1 MVNVDPAQAQRALEN
16 FIRFLHDR
24 REMIVEK
31 WMNSIRRDG
40 RMQTSERLTADELS
54 QHVPSLLDDLAEAL
68 GSSPA
73 SRGVPSQ
80 ADERARLHGQHRFGQ
95 HFRLEELVREIVAL
109 RATLIDE
116 VAAFEDQTADFRDIA
131 RQVALRRLHGF
142 FDNMIVDAVRQ
153 FTIDQQGKL
162 RKDVAKYRENA
173 QRERGDRDAAQS
185 DLRDARL
192 ESEGLREIDSSRVRI
207 LRAVAHE
214 LRNTIN
220 SVQLAAV
227 GLQKDETPQERTE
240 SISMFA
246 RNIDHMDSL
255 LADLLDYALLL
266 NTPSD
271 LRLESTS
278 LKELCDDLKAIYAPI
293 AEAKGLRLELERDP
307 ALTTVISNRTKLVQ
321 IASNLLSNAL
331 KYTTKG
337 SVRLLLQTLDAERWR
352 LAVEDTGPGIIPGE
366 REKIFG
372 EFYRISETAHIAGT
386 GLGLAVA
393 KRAAELL
400 GGKIQLDSEPRRG
413 SRFEVI
419 LPQGAP
425 TAPARPTS

>member
-1 MVNVDPAQAQRALEN
+1 
-16 FIRFLHDR
+16 
-24 REMIVEK
+24 MIVEK
-31 WMNSIRRDG
+31 WVNSIRRDG
-40 RMQTSERLTADELS
+40 RMQTSERLTADELT
-54 QHVPSLLDDLAEAL
+54 QHLPSLLDDLAEAL
-68 GSSPA
+68 GSPA

-80 ADERARLHGQHRFGQ
+80 ADERARRLGQHRFGQ

-109 RATLIDE
+109 RAIIIDQ
-116 VAAFEDQTADFRDIA
+116 VSVFEDQTADFRGMA
-131 RQVALRRLHGF
+131 RHVALRRLHGF

-153 FTIDQQGKL
+153 FAIDQQGNL
-162 RKDVAKYRENA
+162 QKDVAKYRETA
-173 QRERGDRDAAQS
+173 QRERGDRDAAEA
-185 DLRDARL
+185 DLRGARL
-192 ESEGLREIDSSRVRI
+192 ESEGLREIDSSRVRV
-207 LRAVAHE
+207 LRTVAHE

-227 GLQKDETPQERTE
+227 ELQKDGTPQERTE
-240 SISMFA
+240 SISIFS

-266 NTPSD
+266 HTPSD
-271 LRLESTS
+271 VRLESTS
-278 LKELCDDLKAIYAPI
+278 LKELCDDLKAIYVPI
-293 AEAKGLRLELERDP
+293 AEAKGLRFEVERDP

-331 KYTTKG
+331 KYTAKG
-337 SVRLLLQTLDAERWR
+337 SVRLLLQTLDAKRWC

-366 REKIFG
+366 REKIFS
-372 EFYRISETAHIAGT
+372 EFYRISDTAHVAGT

-400 GGKIQLDSEPRRG
+400 GGKIQLDSEPGRG

-419 LPQGAP
+419 LPRGAP
-425 TAPARPTS
+425 TVARR